1 MTCELCLKSDRPM
14 TREHIFAR
22 WLIRQVHGGKLVP
35 SSAPAD
41 ATPQR
46 IARLTADVCATCN
59 AGWMSGLEV
68 AFRRLLFKHQRVGPL
83 QAPDRATLS
92 RWFTKTAV
100 LLARTHGR
108 DLVPPAARPALV
120 GGMPEGVEVFV
131 ARRRNPRQR
140 VDFAVDMSGDHVR
153 WVAVLVDDLIA
164 HVARDGV
171 LASRQGTRLWPLRT
185 HTLRWDTLPVTRAPS
200 AVPVERSAAR

>member
-1 MTCELCLKSDRPM
+1 MTCELCLKGDRPM

-22 WLIRQVHGGKLVP
+22 WLIRQVHGGQLLP
-35 SSAPAD
+35 SSAATD

-68 AFRRLLFKHQRVGPL
+68 AFRRLLFKHQRVGSLP
-83 QAPDRATLS
+83 APDRATLS

-100 LLARTHGR
+100 LLARTHGG
-108 DLVPPAARPALV
+108 DLVPPEGRPALV
-120 GGMPEGVEVFV
+120 AGMPEGVEVFI
-131 ARRRNPRQR
+131 ARRRRPRQR
-140 VDFAVDMSGDHVR
+140 VDFRVDVSGEHIR
-153 WVAVLVDDLIA
+153 RVAVLVDDLVA

-171 LASRQGTRLWPLRT
+171 LASRQGTRLWPLRS
-185 HTLRWDTLPVTRAPS
+185 HALRWDTLPVIAPS
-200 AVPVERSAAR
+200 ALEGQLSRD